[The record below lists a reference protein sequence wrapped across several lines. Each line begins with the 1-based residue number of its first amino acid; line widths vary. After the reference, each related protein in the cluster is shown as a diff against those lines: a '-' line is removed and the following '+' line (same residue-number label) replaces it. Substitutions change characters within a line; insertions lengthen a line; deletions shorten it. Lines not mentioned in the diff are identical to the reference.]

1 MKEVNFITDFLR
13 FWVLLQTVFG
23 DVRLELGLKKNVSFF
38 ITPVVLVY
46 NMTTPNRNRTITLL
60 PNRIRKSRYLHI
72 A

>member
-23 DVRLELGLKKNVSFF
+23 DVRLELGLNKNVSFF

-46 NMTTPNRNRTITLL
+46 NMMTPNRNRTITLL